1 MIRMIILD
9 TRMIRMII
17 LDTRMII
24 LVVYLRWQFEGI
36 ELLPIILDFTCF
48 LQYMFLDVLFK
59 KNDPPEAT
67 RTKTSPAFKI
77 PEYQNTPKYLISFE

>member
-1 MIRMIILD
+1 MHHLHEKWLKKERRAPEDTSEKTMEASRCTLLKQAKSTARMIRMIILD

-36 ELLPIILDFTCF
+36 
-48 LQYMFLDVLFK
+48 
-59 KNDPPEAT
+59 
-67 RTKTSPAFKI
+67 S
-77 PEYQNTPKYLISFE
+77 

>member
-36 ELLPIILDFTCF
+36 
-48 LQYMFLDVLFK
+48 
-59 KNDPPEAT
+59 
-67 RTKTSPAFKI
+67 S
-77 PEYQNTPKYLISFE
+77 